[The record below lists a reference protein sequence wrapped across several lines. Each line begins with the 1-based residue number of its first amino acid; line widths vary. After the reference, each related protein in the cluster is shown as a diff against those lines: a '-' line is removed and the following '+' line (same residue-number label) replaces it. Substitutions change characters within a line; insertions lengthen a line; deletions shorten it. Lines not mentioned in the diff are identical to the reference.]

1 MTQQISLYIHWPFC
15 LSKCPYCDFNS
26 HVSELVDHVAFEE
39 AYIRELEYYAKQI
52 QSKYIPSIFFGGGT
66 PSLMK
71 PSLVAKIIDKIR
83 EIGIIDENTEI
94 TLEANPTSS
103 EAQKFKDFRSA
114 GVNRLSIGVQ
124 SLRADD
130 LKALGREHSA
140 SQARAAIEM
149 ARDTFSRFS
158 FDLIYARPNQT
169 MVDWQNEL
177 QEAMSIAGSHLSLYQ
192 LTIEKGTPFYK
203 LHKDGKLITPENDL
217 AADMYLWTNDYLK
230 DNGFGRY
237 EISNYAKPL
246 QECRHNLVYWNYDE
260 YLGIG
265 PGAHSRLHDAG
276 VMALMNFHKPQKW
289 VASVLESGRGL
300 QKEELLSEE
309 ELIEEILMM
318 GLRLESGIG
327 DSALRKLVGKGF
339 DEVLNMDAVGC
350 YIDSGFAQMNLGKL
364 RLTHKGL
371 LMHSYIVP
379 RLINIDG
386 NKK

>member
-1 MTQQISLYIHWPFC
+1 M
-15 LSKCPYCDFNS
+15 
-26 HVSELVDHVAFEE
+26 VDHEAFEA

-52 QSKYIPSIFFGGGT
+52 QGKYIPSIFFGGGT

-83 EIGIIDENTEI
+83 EIGIIDQNTEI

-103 EAQKFKDFRSA
+103 EAQKFKDFHSA

-149 ARDTFSRFS
+149 ARNSFSRLS

-169 MVDWQNEL
+169 MEAWQNEL
-177 QEAMSIAGSHLSLYQ
+177 QEAISIAGSHLSLYQ

-203 LHKDGKLITPENDL
+203 LHRDGKLITPENDL

-230 DNGFGRY
+230 DNGFGPY
-237 EISNYAKPL
+237 EISNYAKPS

-276 VMALMNFHKPQKW
+276 VRALMNWHKPEKW
-289 VASVLESGRGL
+289 AASALESGRGL
-300 QKEELLSEE
+300 QKEELLTEQ
-309 ELIEEILMM
+309 ELIGEILMM

-327 DSALRKLVGKGF
+327 DNALRKLVGKGF
-339 DEVLNMDAVGC
+339 DEVLNMDAIGC